1 MLSGAVHSH
10 YLRRNGENLIQDC
23 LILTGFD
30 GRWSATLRASKKF
43 IHSLLWHLTY
53 EHHKMIH
60 SRLWLFAGGSLSE
73 VFYGLTR
80 FNLKTEQFSTRD
92 YVVSMVFLVGLPY
105 LTRKLEQRMKQLKEK
120 LEDELTTDDKMQ
132 LLQLYTYRSV
142 KVSLAIAQIIR
153 YVSYLSGRSSSH
165 SLQLMV
171 SRIGLRHSSPQ
182 VNAFSWS
189 DLMHGN
195 VRISTLLSTV
205 VLRSLEFGG
214 FFLQFLQWFNESSTT
229 PQTISKMSIPDP
241 PPPDANA
248 HRYYNTCPI
257 CLQDFQIP
265 TILRI
270 SGYVFCYKCITNHL
284 KKHKFC
290 PVTTYPATMDDLVRM
305 FDNWKC
311 NNFCLPTLTTHV
323 VWVIERIIQYF

>member
-1 MLSGAVHSH
+1 MVGDLES
-10 YLRRNGENLIQDC
+10 EQE
-23 LILTGFD
+23 
-30 GRWSATLRASKKF
+30 
-43 IHSLLWHLTY
+43 IHSQFVLTLDIWASQ
-53 EHHKMIH
+53 MIH
-60 SRLWLFAGGSLSE
+60 SRLRLFAGGSLSE

-80 FNLKTEQFSTRD
+80 FNLKTEQFTARD

-105 LTRKLEQRMKQLKEK
+105 LTRKLEKRMKQLKEK

-195 VRISTLLSTV
+195 VRISTLISTV

-229 PQTISKMSIPDP
+229 PQTISKMSIPEP

-305 FDNWKC
+305 FDN
-311 NNFCLPTLTTHV
+311 
-323 VWVIERIIQYF
+323 